1 MNQDYAADLLE
12 LASFAAGPRALG
24 EILTKALDALRD
36 IVPYD
41 LAAVFELE
49 ADSLRLVAAEGPLA
63 SPSLYG
69 HRLALLQYP
78 ALSKAMDERRPVAF
92 TEAHLAYQADLFT
105 GVLDSHQPARMLVPL
120 YSGPESLGLIVLDRR
135 DGAPFAPDNLAL
147 AGTYGKALALAMVLA
162 RQAQLLERHRRQLAE
177 QSRLLR
183 LEIGAD
189 RLACERLEA
198 SESPAMRELVVRAQ
212 QLAANDV
219 PVLIFG
225 ELGTGKEA
233 LAQAMHAWS
242 RRAAGPFVKLNCAA
256 LPENLITTELFGRVR
271 PGDVDGSS
279 RLLTANGGTLLLEE
293 VADLP
298 LTAQGKLLRLL
309 ESGRFQPLD
318 GHGEYKVDVRVVA
331 STSVALDHAVATG
344 RFREDLYHRL
354 AVFPV
359 RVPPLRERPED
370 VATIAE
376 RHLAE
381 ISLRSG
387 RGPWVLSEAS
397 RARLRAYPWPG
408 NVRELINVV
417 ERAAILRSEGEVLAS
432 DLGLPVAADE
442 AFGSA
447 MPTLENLPSFVE
459 NERSY
464 FERVL
469 TVTRGKLHGKDG
481 AAALVGLK
489 PTTLQSRLK
498 KLGIEP
504 RSWKRRFNSTS
515 PVRSMPSL
523 AMRHP
528 MN

>member
-41 LAAVFELE
+41 LASVFELE
-49 ADSLRLVAAEGPLA
+49 GDSLRLVAAEGPLA
-63 SPSLYG
+63 TSALHG
-69 HRLALLQYP
+69 HRLAAHQYP
-78 ALSKAMDERRPVAF
+78 ALSKAMDERRPVVF
-92 TEAHLAYQADLFT
+92 SDPHVAHQVDLYT
-105 GVLDSHQPARMLVPL
+105 GILEPARHPARMLVPL
-120 YSGPESLGLIVLDRR
+120 YSGPESLGLVVLDRQ

-198 SESPAMRELVVRAQ
+198 SESPATRELVVRAQ

-271 PGDVDGSS
+271 PGDMDGSS

-318 GHGEYKVDVRVVA
+318 GHGEYKVDVRIVA

-354 AVFPV
+354 AVFPI

-387 RGPWVLSEAS
+387 RGPWILSEAS
-397 RARLRAYPWPG
+397 RTRLRAYPWPG

-417 ERAAILRSEGEVLAS
+417 ERAAILRADGEVLVS
-432 DLGLPVAADE
+432 DLGLPAGLDDAMGM
-442 AFGSA
+442 ASISA
-447 MPTLENLPSFVE
+447 ENIPTFVE
-459 NERSY
+459 NERNY

-469 TVTRGKLHGKDG
+469 TATRGKLHGKDG
-481 AAALVGLK
+481 AAAMVGLK

-504 RSWKRRFNSTS
+504 RSWKRRFSS
-515 PVRSMPSL
+515 GPARPMPSL
-523 AMRHP
+523 AMRQSFH
-528 MN
+528 